1 MKGLLLK
8 DFYNT
13 RRTGFFLMILPLL
26 FALIVYASHT
36 ATEEFQIFIFVPVL
50 ISSFFSL
57 ALLMNSLVWDE
68 QSNYPLY
75 AFTTPVSRMTYLK
88 SKYLFHAL
96 ATLVY
101 ITTAFLGVMITSL
114 MAGIFQI
121 SLLIEMLCLVAV
133 STIFVWMIGVCLI
146 AFSIKYSAVKAS
158 GYVSVSFGLM
168 GFLGIILEKVPDS
181 VKQTVTSA
189 GLPVVLG
196 ILLVIL
202 ITAGVIL
209 FRKSSQW
216 LAVKEF

>member
-13 RRTGFFLMILPLL
+13 RRTGVLLMILPLIL
-26 FALIVYASHT
+26 ALIVYAGHNDI
-36 ATEEFQIFIFVPVL
+36 EGFQRFIFVPIL
-50 ISSFFSL
+50 ISSFFSI
-57 ALLMNSLVWDE
+57 ALLMNSLAWDE

-101 ITTAFLGVMITSL
+101 ITTAFLAVMIISL
-114 MAGIFQI
+114 MTGIFQI
-121 SLLIEMLCLVAV
+121 SLLIEMLCIGAV
-133 STIFVWMIGVCLI
+133 STVFVWLIGICLI
-146 AFSIKYSAVKAS
+146 AFSIKYSAVRAS
-158 GYVSVSFGLM
+158 GFVSMSFGLM

-196 ILLVIL
+196 ILLMIL

-216 LAVKEF
+216 LARKEF

>member
-13 RRTGFFLMILPLL
+13 RRTGFLLMIFPLIL
-26 FALIVYASHT
+26 ALIVYAGHNDI
-36 ATEEFQIFIFVPVL
+36 EGFQRFIFVPIL
-50 ISSFFSL
+50 ISSFFSI

-101 ITTAFLGVMITSL
+101 ITTAFLGVMIVSL

-121 SLLIEMLCLVAV
+121 SLLIEMLCLAGI
-133 STIFVWMIGVCLI
+133 STVFVWLIGVCLI

>member
-121 SLLIEMLCLVAV
+121 SLLIEMLCLAGI
-133 STIFVWMIGVCLI
+133 STVFVWLIGICLI

>member
-121 SLLIEMLCLVAV
+121 SLLIEMLCLVGV